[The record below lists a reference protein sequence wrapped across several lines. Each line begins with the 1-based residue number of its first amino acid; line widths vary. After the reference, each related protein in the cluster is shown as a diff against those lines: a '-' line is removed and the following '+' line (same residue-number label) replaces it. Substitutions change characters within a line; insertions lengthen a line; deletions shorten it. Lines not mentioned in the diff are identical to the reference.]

1 MKVSAK
7 MRKNALVPI
16 RDRQYIICKF
26 NNQGDLPKMKAF
38 ATENLRNLAV
48 IGHGDSGKTQLVS
61 SMLYVAGMPG
71 RWGKV
76 DEGTTITDYDEDSIE
91 RKVSLNNNFAHL
103 EYGDTKI
110 NFIDTPGYAAF
121 VSHARPALRVADC
134 ALVVVD
140 GVHGIEVQ
148 TEKTWQY
155 ANEFMLPRFMV
166 INKLDKEHADF
177 GHAIETAT
185 SSFARSIVPFTLPI
199 GKEGDFKGV
208 VDVVHQ
214 KAYSFD
220 ERGKATEIPMPE
232 EGRDIFERTRER
244 LIEIV
249 AESDDELMEK
259 YFSDGTL
266 PEEDIYPN
274 LAKAIASSKLCP
286 VYAASSTTLV
296 GLQILLEHIIEFAPN
311 PATHEMEYGF
321 ADSDMSGDRI
331 SRRYSND
338 EPFSAYVFRT
348 IADPFA
354 GRINVMKVVSGK
366 ISSEAT
372 VHNSTRDAAER
383 LGALHVIAGKNL
395 EKIPEAATGDIVAV
409 VKLRETQTGDTLCD
423 KAKPIC
429 FPKVEYPEAA
439 IAFAIEP
446 KSRADEEKISTAL
459 HKILEEDPSLHF
471 DRDPQTKEFILSGS
485 GQLHIETVVD
495 KLHKRYHVEVALH
508 PPKVPYKETIT
519 MPAEVQG
526 RHKKQSGGRG
536 QFGDCKVI
544 FEPLDRG
551 AGFEWV
557 DKIFGGA
564 IPQNFR
570 PAVEKGIIEAAQGG
584 CVAGYPLVDFRVTLI
599 DGSYHTVDSDEHSF
613 KAAGRKAFR
622 AAMEK
627 AKPTLLEPIM
637 DVEVFTPQ
645 EVAGDIMGDLNSRRG
660 RVAGME
666 MRGKQQVIKAK
677 VPLSEMLDYQS
688 KLNSVTQARG
698 SYHMQFSH
706 YDPLPGNL
714 MKKVV
719 DEAVAAGR
727 VRPHDDDE

>member
-1 MKVSAK
+1 
-7 MRKNALVPI
+7 
-16 RDRQYIICKF
+16 
-26 NNQGDLPKMKAF
+26 MKAF
-38 ATENLRNLAV
+38 ATENIRNLAV
-48 IGHGDSGKTQLVS
+48 IGHGDAGKTQLVAS
-61 SMLYVAGMPG
+61 LMYTAGHTQ

-76 DEGTTITDYDEDSIE
+76 DEGTTVTDYDEDAIA
-91 RKVSLNNNFAHL
+91 RKISLNNNLAHI
-103 EYGDTKI
+103 EYKDTKI
-110 NFIDTPGYAAF
+110 NLIDTPGYAAF
-121 VSHARPALRVADC
+121 VSHARPALRAADC
-134 ALVVVD
+134 AVVVVD

-155 ANEFMLPRFMV
+155 ANEFLLPRFMV
-166 INKLDKEHADF
+166 INKLDKEHSDF

-199 GKEGDFKGV
+199 GTEANFRGV

-214 KAYSFD
+214 KAYEFD
-220 ERGKATEIPMPE
+220 QEGKAKEIPLPE
-232 EGRDIFERTRER
+232 QGRDVFERTRER

-249 AESDDELMEK
+249 AESDDALMEK
-259 YFSDGTL
+259 YFADGTL

-274 LAKAIASSKLCP
+274 LAKAIANSKLCP
-286 VYAASSTTLV
+286 VYAVSSNSLV
-296 GLQILLEHIIEFAPN
+296 GLQILLDHIVEFAPN
-311 PATHEMEYGF
+311 PATHEAEYGF
-321 ADSDMSGDRI
+321 TNPEGVGDRV
-331 SRRYSND
+331 SRKYSSE

-348 IADPFA
+348 VADPFA
-354 GRINVMKVVSGK
+354 GRINVMKIISGK
-366 ISSEAT
+366 VTSDAT
-372 VHNSTRDAAER
+372 VYNSTRDTMER
-383 LGALHVIAGKNL
+383 LGALHVVSGKNL
-395 EKIPEAATGDIVAV
+395 DKVNEATTGDIIAV
-409 VKLRETQTGDTLCD
+409 VKLKDTQTGDTLCD
-423 KAKPIC
+423 KANAIVYPRI
-429 FPKVEYPEAA
+429 EYPEAA

-446 KSRADEEKISTAL
+446 KSRSDEEKISVAL

-495 KLHKRYHVEVALH
+495 KLKNRYHVEVTLH

-519 MPAEVQG
+519 QQVEVQG

-557 DKIFGGA
+557 DKIFGGS

-570 PAVEKGIIEAAQGG
+570 PAVEKGILEAAQGG
-584 CVAGYPLVDFRVTLI
+584 AVAGYPLVDFRVTLI

-622 AAMEK
+622 AAMER
-627 AKPTLLEPIM
+627 ARPTLLEPIM

-645 EVAGDIMGDLNSRRG
+645 EFSGDIMGDLNSRRG

-677 VPLSEMLDYQS
+677 VPLSEMLEYQS
-688 KLNSVTQARG
+688 KLNSMTQARG

-714 MKKVV
+714 AQKVI
-719 DEAVAAGR
+719 DEAVKLGR
-727 VRPHDDDE
+727 VRAHEEED

>member
-1 MKVSAK
+1 
-7 MRKNALVPI
+7 
-16 RDRQYIICKF
+16 
-26 NNQGDLPKMKAF
+26 MKAF
-38 ATENLRNLAV
+38 ATENIRNLAV
-48 IGHGDSGKTQLVS
+48 IGHGDAGKTQLVS
-61 SMLYVAGMPG
+61 SLLHIAGATT

-76 DEGTTITDYDEDSIE
+76 DEGTTVTDYEDDSIE
-91 RKVSLNNNFAHL
+91 RKISLNNNFAHL
-103 EYGDTKI
+103 EYKDTKI
-110 NFIDTPGYAAF
+110 NLIDTPGYAAF

-148 TEKTWQY
+148 TEKTWSY
-155 ANEFMLPRFMV
+155 ANEFLLPRFMV
-166 INKLDKEHADF
+166 INKLDKEHSDF
-177 GHAIETAT
+177 GHALETAS

-199 GKEGDFKGV
+199 GSEANFKGV

-214 KAYSFD
+214 KAYEFD
-220 ERGKATEIPMPE
+220 ERGVAKEIPLPE
-232 EGRDIFERTRER
+232 AGRDVFERTRER
-244 LIEIV
+244 LIELV
-249 AESDDELMEK
+249 AESDDALMEK
-259 YFSDGTL
+259 YFNDGTL

-274 LAKAIASSKLCP
+274 LAKAIAKSKLCP
-286 VYAASSTTLV
+286 VYAVSSTNLV
-296 GLQILLEHIIEFAPN
+296 GLQILLDHIVEFAPN
-311 PATHEMEYGF
+311 PATHEAEYGF
-321 ADSDMSGDRI
+321 ADNDMTGERV
-331 SRRYSND
+331 SRKYSND

-366 ISSEAT
+366 VASDAT
-372 VHNSTRDAAER
+372 VLNSTRDMQER
-383 LGALHVIAGKNL
+383 LGALHVISGKVL
-395 EKIPEAATGDIVAV
+395 DKVPEAATGDIIAV
-409 VKLRETQTGDTLCD
+409 VKLKDTQTGDTLCE
-423 KAKPIC
+423 KSKPIVY
-429 FPKVEYPEAA
+429 PKVEYPEAA

-446 KSRADEEKISTAL
+446 KSRADEDKISAAL

-471 DRDPQTKEFILSGS
+471 DRDAQTKEFILSGS
-485 GQLHIETVVD
+485 GQLHIETVVK
-495 KLHKRYHVEVALH
+495 KLADRYHVEVALH

-519 MPAEVQG
+519 VSAEVQG
-526 RHKKQSGGRG
+526 RHKKQRGGGG

-544 FEPLDRG
+544 FEPLERG
-551 AGFEWV
+551 GGFEWV

-564 IPQNFR
+564 VPQNFR
-570 PAVEKGIIEAAQGG
+570 PAIEKGIIEAAAGG
-584 CVAGYPLVDFRVTLI
+584 AVAGYPLVDFKVTLI

-613 KAAGRKAFR
+613 RAAGRKAFR

-627 AKPTLLEPIM
+627 ARPTLLEPIM

-645 EVAGDIMGDLNSRRG
+645 EVSGDIMGDLNSRRG
-660 RVAGME
+660 RVGGME

-714 MKKVV
+714 AQKVI

-727 VRPHDDDE
+727 VRAHEDED

>member
-1 MKVSAK
+1 
-7 MRKNALVPI
+7 
-16 RDRQYIICKF
+16 
-26 NNQGDLPKMKAF
+26 MKAF
-38 ATENLRNLAV
+38 TTENIRNLAV
-48 IGHGDSGKTQLVS
+48 IGHGDAGKTQLVS
-61 SMLYVAGMPG
+61 SLLHVAGATT

-76 DEGTTITDYDEDSIE
+76 DEGTTVTDYEDDAIE

-103 EYGDTKI
+103 EYKDTKT
-110 NFIDTPGYAAF
+110 NLIDTPGYAAF
-121 VSHARPALRVADC
+121 VAHARPALRVADC

-140 GVHGIEVQ
+140 GVNGIEVQ
-148 TEKTWQY
+148 TEKTWSY

-166 INKLDKEHADF
+166 VNKLDKENSDF
-177 GHAIETAT
+177 GHALETAT

-199 GKEGDFKGV
+199 GSEASFKGV

-214 KAYSFD
+214 KAYEFD
-220 ERGKATEIPMPE
+220 DRGIAKEIPLPE
-232 EGRDIFERTRER
+232 EGKDIFERTRER
-244 LIEIV
+244 LVELV
-249 AESDDELMEK
+249 AESDDALMEK
-259 YFSDGTL
+259 YFEDGTL

-274 LAKAIASSKLCP
+274 LARAIAKSKLCP
-286 VYAASSTTLV
+286 VYAVSATDLT
-296 GLQILLEHIIEFAPN
+296 GLQILLDHIVEFAPN
-311 PATHEMEYGF
+311 PATHESEYGF
-321 ADSDMSGDRI
+321 TDAEMGGERVN
-331 SRRYSND
+331 RKYSND

-366 ISSEAT
+366 VASDAT
-372 VHNSTRDAAER
+372 VYNATRDTQER
-383 LGALHVIAGKNL
+383 LGALHVISGKTL
-395 EKIPEAATGDIVAV
+395 DKVSEAQTGDIIAV
-409 VKLRETQTGDTLCD
+409 VKLKDTQTGDTLCD
-423 KAKPIC
+423 KAAPIVY
-429 FPKVEYPEAA
+429 PPVQYPEAA
-439 IAFAIEP
+439 ISFAIEP
-446 KSRADEEKISTAL
+446 KSRSDEEKISVAL

-471 DRDPQTKEFILSGS
+471 DRDAQTKEFILSGS

-495 KLHKRYHVEVALH
+495 KLKNRYHVEVALH

-519 MPAEVQG
+519 AQIEVQG

-536 QFGDCKVI
+536 QFGDCKCI
-544 FEPLDRG
+544 FEPLERG
-551 AGFEWV
+551 AGFEFV
-557 DKIFGGA
+557 DKIFGGS

-570 PAVEKGIIEAAQGG
+570 PAVEKGIIEAAQSGY
-584 CVAGYPLVDFRVTLI
+584 VAGYPMVDFRVTLI

-613 KAAGRKAFR
+613 RAAGRKAYR

-645 EVAGDIMGDLNSRRG
+645 EVSGDIMGDLNSRRG
-660 RVAGME
+660 RVGGME

-714 MKKVV
+714 AQKVI

-727 VRPHDDDE
+727 VRAHDDDE

>member
-1 MKVSAK
+1 
-7 MRKNALVPI
+7 
-16 RDRQYIICKF
+16 
-26 NNQGDLPKMKAF
+26 MKAF
-38 ATENLRNLAV
+38 STENIRNLAV
-48 IGHGDSGKTQLVS
+48 IGHGDAGKTQLTAS
-61 SMLYVAGMPG
+61 LAYISGATP

-76 DEGTTITDYDEDSIE
+76 DEGTTVTDFEEDSIE

-103 EYGDTKI
+103 EYKDTKI

-140 GVHGIEVQ
+140 GVNGIEVQ

-166 INKLDKEHADF
+166 INKIDKEHADF
-177 GHAIETAT
+177 GHALETAT

-214 KAYSFD
+214 KAYEFD
-220 ERGKATEIPMPE
+220 ENGKAKEIPMPE
-232 EGRDIFERTRER
+232 TGRDVFDRTRER

-249 AESDDELMEK
+249 AESDDALMEE
-259 YFSDGTL
+259 YFENGTL
-266 PEEDIYPN
+266 PEEKIYPN

-286 VYAASSTTLV
+286 VYAVSSTTLV
-296 GLQILLEHIIEFAPN
+296 GMQTLLDHIVEFGPN
-311 PATHEMEYGF
+311 PATHEAEYGF
-321 ADSDMSGDRI
+321 TNPEMAGDRV
-331 SRRYSND
+331 SRKYAND

-354 GRINVMKVVSGK
+354 GRINVMKIVSGK
-366 ISSEAT
+366 VAADAT
-372 VHNSTRDAAER
+372 VFNSSRDASER
-383 LGALHVIAGKNL
+383 LGALHVINGKTL
-395 EKIPEAATGDIVAV
+395 DKVDSAQTGDIIAV
-409 VKLRETQTGDTLCD
+409 VKLKDTQTGDTLCD
-423 KAKPIC
+423 KANAIVY
-429 FPKVEYPEAA
+429 PKVEYPEAA
-439 IAFAIEP
+439 VAFAIEP
-446 KSRADEEKISTAL
+446 KSRADEDKISNAI

-471 DRDPQTKEFILSGS
+471 DRDGQTKEFILSGS
-485 GQLHIETVVD
+485 GQLHIETVVK
-495 KLHKRYHVEVALH
+495 KLADRYHVEVALH
-508 PPKVPYKETIT
+508 PPRIAFKETIT
-519 MPAEVQG
+519 ASAEVQG

-536 QFGDCKVI
+536 QFGDCKCI
-544 FEPLDRG
+544 FEPLERG
-551 AGFEWV
+551 GGFEWV
-557 DKIFGGA
+557 DKIFGGS

-570 PAVEKGIIEAAQGG
+570 PAIEKGILEAAAAGS
-584 CVAGYPLVDFRVTLI
+584 VAGYPLVDFKVTLI

-627 AKPTLLEPIM
+627 ARPTLLEPIM

-645 EVAGDIMGDLNSRRG
+645 EVSGDLLGDLNSRRG
-660 RVAGME
+660 RVGGME
-666 MRGKQQVIKAK
+666 VRGKQQVIKAK

-706 YDPLPGNL
+706 YDPLPHNL
-714 MKKVV
+714 AQKVI

-727 VRPHDDDE
+727 VRAHDDDD